1 MGNTKVY
8 HAYTATPKKLVKFR
22 ALFLKIIYIYIL
34 LLSFKDWCETQ
45 SAELLREVETQKK
58 SADKAAA
65 ATQPWNVAMASSQPR
80 QPRQPVNHFVVHF
93 SLMMT

>member
-1 MGNTKVY
+1 MPTLL
-8 HAYTATPKKLVKFR
+8 HPKNWSSLELCFSKL
-22 ALFLKIIYIYIL
+22 YIYIL

-65 ATQPWNVAMASSQPR
+65 ATQPWNVAMVV
-80 QPRQPVNHFVVHF
+80 VNQSTTCCAFF
-93 SLMMT
+93 SDYDLTCKNKT

>member
-1 MGNTKVY
+1 MPTLL
-8 HAYTATPKKLVKFR
+8 HPKNWSSLELCFSKL
-22 ALFLKIIYIYIL
+22 YIYIL